1 MNKFTLIISSLF
13 NKATRLPLI
22 DFQGNPVKDKY
33 ENGPKSCQLVD
44 ICMEGHLQVDDL
56 TNTKTF
62 GSLFKTNQI
71 VFKDIVNLHNSVS
84 EQYSRPIDPLLTS
97 SVLPYISNGV
107 RGKKDLTNNEDTV
120 FTFANVD
127 KPVRHAKASRDG
139 RDISFIS
146 LCVRSPRE
154 KASLVF
160 D

>member
-13 NKATRLPLI
+13 NKVTRLPML
-22 DFQGNPVKDKY
+22 DFQGKTITGQY
-33 ENGPKSCQLVD
+33 ENGPLSCQLVD
-44 ICMEGHLQVDDL
+44 ICMEGHLQASDL

-71 VFKDIVNLHNSVS
+71 VFKDINELATQVAS
-84 EQYSRPIDPLLTS
+84 QYERPSDPLLTS
-97 SVLPYISNGV
+97 SVLPFISNGV
-107 RGKKDLTNNEDTV
+107 RGTKDLTNNEDTV
-120 FTFANVD
+120 FTFANPD
-127 KPVRHAKASRDG
+127 KPIRHAKASRDG